1 MVIIEI
7 LGVAHAGMCMRQI
20 SLIEVNVSEITSV
33 VKRLCIDA
41 NIYLDK
47 DVVEKI
53 EESVEKEDSPIGREI
68 LGQILANARMAAE
81 EQMPMCQDTGV
92 AVVLVE
98 LGQDV
103 HVSGGDLNKA
113 INQGVRQGYRD
124 GYLRKSMVDDPVFDR
139 KNTQDNTPAVIHIE
153 IVPGDAVKI
162 TLAPKGAGSENMS
175 EVRMMKPADGIE
187 GIKDFVVD
195 RVRRSGGM
203 PCPPI
208 VVGVGVGGNFEQ
220 CTYLSKKAL
229 LRPLNLKNP
238 DPRLNALEEELL
250 LRINRLGIGP
260 LGLGGRTTAL
270 AVQILTMPCHIASMP
285 VAVNL
290 QCHAQ
295 RHKTA
300 TI

>member
-1 MVIIEI
+1 
-7 LGVAHAGMCMRQI
+7 LR
-20 SLIEVNVSEITSV
+20 EVDVSEITRV
-33 VKRLCIDA
+33 VKQLCVDA
-41 NIYLDK
+41 NIHLDR

-53 EESVEKEDSPIGREI
+53 EEFAEKEDSPVGKEI
-68 LGQILANARMAAE
+68 LGQILANARMASE
-81 EQMPMCQDTGV
+81 EQMPMCQDTGI
-92 AVVLVE
+92 AVVLIE

-113 INQGVRQGYRD
+113 INEGVRQGYRD
-124 GYLRKSMVDDPVFDR
+124 GFLRKSLVDDPVFDR
-139 KNTQDNTPAVIHIE
+139 RNTQDNTPAVIHIE
-153 IVPGDAVKI
+153 IVSGDSVKI

-175 EVRMMKPADGIE
+175 EIRMMKPADGIE
-187 GIKDFVVD
+187 GIKDFVVQ
-195 RVRRSGGM
+195 RVSRSGGM

-208 VVGVGVGGNFEQ
+208 IVGVGIGGDFEQ
-220 CTYLSKKAL
+220 CAYLSKKAL
-229 LRPLNLKNP
+229 LRPLNVKNP
-238 DPRLNALEEELL
+238 DTRLSALEEELL

>member
-1 MVIIEI
+1 
-7 LGVAHAGMCMRQI
+7 LR
-20 SLIEVNVSEITSV
+20 EVDVSEITRV
-33 VKRLCIDA
+33 VKQLCVDS
-41 NIYLDK
+41 NIYLDR

-53 EESVEKEDSPIGREI
+53 EEFAEKEDSPVGKEI
-68 LGQILANARMAAE
+68 LGQILANARMASE
-81 EQMPMCQDTGV
+81 EQMPMCQDTGI
-92 AVVLVE
+92 AVVLIE

-113 INQGVRQGYRD
+113 INEGVRQGYRD
-124 GYLRKSMVDDPVFDR
+124 GFLRKSLVDDPVFDR
-139 KNTQDNTPAVIHIE
+139 RNTQDNTPAVIHIE
-153 IVPGDAVKI
+153 IVSGDSVKI

-175 EVRMMKPADGIE
+175 EIRMMKPADGIE
-187 GIKDFVVD
+187 GIKDFVVQ
-195 RVRRSGGM
+195 RVSRSGGM

-208 VVGVGVGGNFEQ
+208 IVGVGIGGDFEQ
-220 CTYLSKKAL
+220 CAYLSKKAL
-229 LRPLNLKNP
+229 LRPLNVKNP
-238 DPRLNALEEELL
+238 DTRLSALEEELL

>member
-1 MVIIEI
+1 
-7 LGVAHAGMCMRQI
+7 LR
-20 SLIEVNVSEITSV
+20 EVDVSEITRV
-33 VKRLCIDA
+33 VKQLCVDA
-41 NIYLDK
+41 NIHLDR

-53 EESVEKEDSPIGREI
+53 EEFAEKEDSPVGKEI
-68 LGQILANARMAAE
+68 LGQILANARMASE
-81 EQMPMCQDTGV
+81 EQMPMCQDTGI
-92 AVVLVE
+92 AVVLIE

-113 INQGVRQGYRD
+113 INEGVRQGYRD
-124 GYLRKSMVDDPVFDR
+124 GFLRKSLVDDPVFDR
-139 KNTQDNTPAVIHIE
+139 RNTQDNTPAVIHIE
-153 IVPGDAVKI
+153 IVSGDSVKI

-175 EVRMMKPADGIE
+175 EIRMMKPADGIE
-187 GIKDFVVD
+187 GIKDFVVQ
-195 RVRRSGGM
+195 RVSRSGGM

-208 VVGVGVGGNFEQ
+208 IVGVGIGGDFEQ
-220 CTYLSKKAL
+220 CAYLSKKAL
-229 LRPLNLKNP
+229 LRPLTVKNP
-238 DPRLNALEEELL
+238 DTRLSALEEELL

>member
-1 MVIIEI
+1 
-7 LGVAHAGMCMRQI
+7 MR
-20 SLIEVNVSEITSV
+20 EVDVSEITRV
-33 VKRLCIDA
+33 VKQLCVDA
-41 NIYLDK
+41 NIHLDR

-53 EESVEKEDSPIGREI
+53 EEFAEKEDSPVGKEI
-68 LGQILANARMAAE
+68 LGQILANARMASE
-81 EQMPMCQDTGV
+81 EQMPMCQDTGI
-92 AVVLVE
+92 AVVLIE

-113 INQGVRQGYRD
+113 INEGVRQGYRD
-124 GYLRKSMVDDPVFDR
+124 GFLRKSLVDDPVFDR
-139 KNTQDNTPAVIHIE
+139 RNTQDNTPAVIHIE
-153 IVPGDAVKI
+153 IVSGDSVKI

-175 EVRMMKPADGIE
+175 EIRMMKPADGIE
-187 GIKDFVVD
+187 GIKDFVVQ
-195 RVRRSGGM
+195 RVSRSGGM

-208 VVGVGVGGNFEQ
+208 IVGVGIGGDFEQ
-220 CTYLSKKAL
+220 CAYLSKKAL
-229 LRPLNLKNP
+229 LRPLNVKNP
-238 DPRLNALEEELL
+238 DTRLSALEEELL

>member
-1 MVIIEI
+1 
-7 LGVAHAGMCMRQI
+7 MR
-20 SLIEVNVSEITSV
+20 EVDVSEITRV
-33 VKRLCIDA
+33 VKQLCVDA
-41 NIYLDK
+41 NIYLDR

-53 EESVEKEDSPIGREI
+53 EEFAEKEDSPVGKEI
-68 LGQILANARMAAE
+68 LGQILANARMASE
-81 EQMPMCQDTGV
+81 EQMPMCQDTGI
-92 AVVLVE
+92 AVVLIE

-103 HVSGGDLNKA
+103 HVSGGDLNEA
-113 INQGVRQGYRD
+113 INEGVRRGYRD
-124 GYLRKSMVDDPVFDR
+124 GFLRKSLVDDPVFDR
-139 KNTQDNTPAVIHIE
+139 RNTQDNTPAVIHME
-153 IVPGDAVKI
+153 IVSGDSVKI

-175 EVRMMKPADGIE
+175 EIRMMKPADGIE
-187 GIKDFVVD
+187 GIKDFVVQ
-195 RVRRSGGM
+195 RVSVSGGM

-208 VVGVGVGGNFEQ
+208 IVGVGIGGDFEQ
-220 CTYLSKKAL
+220 CAYLSKKAL
-229 LRPLNLKNP
+229 LRPLNVKNP
-238 DPRLNALEEELL
+238 DPRLSALEEELL

-270 AVQILTMPCHIASMP
+270 AVQILTMSCHIASMP

>member
-1 MVIIEI
+1 
-7 LGVAHAGMCMRQI
+7 MR
-20 SLIEVNVSEITSV
+20 EVDVSEITRV
-33 VKRLCIDA
+33 VKQLCVDA
-41 NIYLDK
+41 NIYLDR

-53 EESVEKEDSPIGREI
+53 EEFAEKEDSPVGKEI
-68 LGQILANARMAAE
+68 LGQILANARMASE
-81 EQMPMCQDTGV
+81 EQMPMCQDTGI

-113 INQGVRQGYRD
+113 INEGVRQGYRD
-124 GYLRKSMVDDPVFDR
+124 GFLRKSLVDDPVFER
-139 KNTQDNTPAVIHIE
+139 RNTQDNTPAVIHIE
-153 IVPGDAVKI
+153 IVSGDNVKI

-175 EVRMMKPADGIE
+175 EIRMMKPADGIE
-187 GIKDFVVD
+187 GIKDFVVQ
-195 RVRRSGGM
+195 RVSRSGGM

-208 VVGVGVGGNFEQ
+208 IVGLGIGGDFEQ
-220 CTYLSKKAL
+220 CAYLSKKAL
-229 LRPLNLKNP
+229 LRPLNVKNP
-238 DPRLNALEEELL
+238 DPRLGALEEELL
-250 LRINRLGIGP
+250 QRINRLGIGP

>member
-1 MVIIEI
+1 
-7 LGVAHAGMCMRQI
+7 LR
-20 SLIEVNVSEITSV
+20 EVDVSEITRV
-33 VKRLCIDA
+33 VKQLCVDS
-41 NIYLDK
+41 NIYLDR

-53 EESVEKEDSPIGREI
+53 EEFAEKEDSPVGKEI
-68 LGQILANARMAAE
+68 LGQILANARMASE
-81 EQMPMCQDTGV
+81 EQMPMCQDTGI
-92 AVVLVE
+92 AVVLIE

-113 INQGVRQGYRD
+113 INEGVRQGYRD
-124 GYLRKSMVDDPVFDR
+124 GFLRKSLVDDPVFDR
-139 KNTQDNTPAVIHIE
+139 RNTQDNTPAVIHIE
-153 IVPGDAVKI
+153 IVSGDSVKI

-175 EVRMMKPADGIE
+175 EIRMMKPADGIE
-187 GIKDFVVD
+187 GIKDFVVQ
-195 RVRRSGGM
+195 RVSRSGGM

-208 VVGVGVGGNFEQ
+208 IVGAGIGGDFEQ
-220 CTYLSKKAL
+220 CAYLSKKAL
-229 LRPLNLKNP
+229 LRPLNVKNP
-238 DPRLNALEEELL
+238 DTRLSALEEELL

>member
-1 MVIIEI
+1 
-7 LGVAHAGMCMRQI
+7 MR
-20 SLIEVNVSEITSV
+20 EVDVSEITRV
-33 VKRLCIDA
+33 VKQLCVDA
-41 NIYLDK
+41 NIHLDR

-53 EESVEKEDSPIGREI
+53 EEFAEKEDSPVGKEI
-68 LGQILANARMAAE
+68 LGQILANARMASE
-81 EQMPMCQDTGV
+81 EQMPMCQDTGI
-92 AVVLVE
+92 AVVLIE

-113 INQGVRQGYRD
+113 INEGVRQGYRD
-124 GYLRKSMVDDPVFDR
+124 GFLRKSLVDDPVFDR
-139 KNTQDNTPAVIHIE
+139 RNTQDNTPAVIHIE
-153 IVPGDAVKI
+153 IVSGDSVKI

-175 EVRMMKPADGIE
+175 EIRMMKPADGIE
-187 GIKDFVVD
+187 GIKDFVVQ
-195 RVRRSGGM
+195 RVSRSGGM

-208 VVGVGVGGNFEQ
+208 IVGVGIGGDFEQ
-220 CTYLSKKAL
+220 CAYLSKKAL
-229 LRPLNLKNP
+229 LRPLTVKNP
-238 DPRLNALEEELL
+238 DTRLSALEEELL

>member
-1 MVIIEI
+1 
-7 LGVAHAGMCMRQI
+7 LR
-20 SLIEVNVSEITSV
+20 EVDVSEITRV
-33 VKRLCIDA
+33 VKQLCVDA
-41 NIYLDK
+41 NIHLDR

-53 EESVEKEDSPIGREI
+53 EEFAEKEDSPVGKEI
-68 LGQILANARMAAE
+68 LGQILANARMASE
-81 EQMPMCQDTGV
+81 EQMPMCQDTGI
-92 AVVLVE
+92 AVVLIE

-113 INQGVRQGYRD
+113 INEGVRRGYRD
-124 GYLRKSMVDDPVFDR
+124 GFLRKSLVDDPVFDR
-139 KNTQDNTPAVIHIE
+139 RNTQDNTPAVIHIE
-153 IVPGDAVKI
+153 IVSGNSVKI

-175 EVRMMKPADGIE
+175 EIRMMKPADGIE
-187 GIKDFVVD
+187 GIKDFVVQ
-195 RVRRSGGM
+195 RVSRSGGM

-208 VVGVGVGGNFEQ
+208 IVGVGIGGDFEQ
-220 CTYLSKKAL
+220 CAYLSKKAL
-229 LRPLNLKNP
+229 FRPLNVKNP
-238 DPRLNALEEELL
+238 DPRLSALEEELL
-250 LRINRLGIGP
+250 LRINKLGIGP